1 MILNF
6 PFRKKVS
13 QLSYHLIEL
22 DIFSLRSFGFFIVPQ
37 MIIIQS
43 PEELYGFVKNNIWA
57 HQLYAFLSFPFHN
70 GDGPPRTSAHGLLLL
85 MGPIGFSLFGL
96 LGIYRTSF
104 VNDLNMFLNHSK
116 YVDIA
121 FFRSVITN

>member
-70 GDGPPRTSAHGLLLL
+70 GTGLPGPRPWATAADGPYRLQPIW
-85 MGPIGFSLFGL
+85 PIGK
-96 LGIYRTSF
+96 IPH
-104 VNDLNMFLNHSK
+104 FL
-116 YVDIA
+116 
-121 FFRSVITN
+121 RE